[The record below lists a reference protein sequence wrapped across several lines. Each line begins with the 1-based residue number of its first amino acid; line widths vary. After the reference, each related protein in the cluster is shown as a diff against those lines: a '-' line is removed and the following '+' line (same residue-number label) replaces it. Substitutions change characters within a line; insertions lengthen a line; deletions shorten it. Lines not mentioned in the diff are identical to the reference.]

1 MYNYKYEVIFGN
13 KGLSV
18 KVNTLEEAEQLK
30 LAMNETAEYS
40 NNVHIKKLKRRI
52 NKWKL

>member
-1 MYNYKYEVIFGN
+1 MDNYKYEVIFGN

-40 NNVHIKKLKRRI
+40 NNVHIKKTK
-52 NKWKL
+52 KKDK